1 MVGVNVDMA
10 GEVQFAW
17 TRALTVSM
25 GPTANLTVH
34 VRTAEHVIPIPEIA
48 GKTTT
53 NIVGIYKHEFCQVV
67 VEYV

>member
-25 GPTANLTVH
+25 GPTANLT
-34 VRTAEHVIPIPEIA
+34 AEHVIPIPEIA

-53 NIVGIYKHEFCQVV
+53 NIVGIYKHEFCQMV